1 MTTITMPEYDER
13 KLKELILYVADR
25 CEADPT
31 FGAIKLN
38 KTLFYAD
45 FLAFAST
52 GKPITGVEYEKMQ
65 LGPVPS
71 ALQQAS
77 AALISE
83 GDLATQRKDRF
94 GREQIRFVALR
105 APDLSLFTGAEIALV
120 DEVIEALRGVNAA
133 EVSDLSHLE
142 HGWRLASLRE
152 PIPYETV
159 FLSTEPVTDADRER
173 VKELVAQNAD
183 W

>member
-1 MTTITMPEYDER
+1 
-13 KLKELILYVADR
+13 
-25 CEADPT
+25 
-31 FGAIKLN
+31 
-38 KTLFYAD
+38 
-45 FLAFAST
+45 
-52 GKPITGVEYEKMQ
+52 MQ

-77 AALISE
+77 AALIAE

-120 DEVIEALRGVNAA
+120 DEVIEALKGVNAA

-173 VKELVAQNAD
+173 ARELVAQNAD

>member
-1 MTTITMPEYDER
+1 MTTATATEYDER

-31 FGAIKLN
+31 FGAVKLN
-38 KTLFYAD
+38 KILFYAD

-77 AALISE
+77 ASLIAE
-83 GDLATQRKDRF
+83 GGLARQRKDRF
-94 GREQIRFVALR
+94 GHAQIRFVALR
-105 APDLSLFTGAEIALV
+105 VPDLSLFTGAEIALV

-133 EVSDLSHLE
+133 EASGLSHLE
-142 HGWRLASLRE
+142 HGWQLANLRE

-159 FLSTEPVTDADRER
+159 FLSNEPATEADFER
-173 VKELVAQNAD
+173 AKELVAQNAD